1 MDEVPEMVD
10 FFWEPP
16 PPNQQNGII
25 TEYNIVCT
33 PIGSGQPV
41 NFVVNDESMSGILN
55 ATVGMFIPA
64 TQYFCSIT
72 ASTSA
77 GPGPVETRNVI
88 TRKETVLT
96 YRRSGNF
103 PYIIYQLYIYV
114 YRAISNSLSS
124 TKFCQAKL
132 MGFAFAL
139 NFFCTLHLVEVNMPV
154 HLNEGDHVRSTRQ
167 HSKFHYRCRYQCLLS
182 F

>member
-1 MDEVPEMVD
+1 MLWLVTLYYSSPLAPGAPPQNFIFLLMDEVPEMVD

-16 PPNQQNGII
+16 PPDQQNGII
-25 TEYNIVCT
+25 TRYSIVCT

-41 NFVVNDESMSGILN
+41 NFVVNDNSMSGILN

-88 TRKETVLT
+88 TCKETVLT
-96 YRRSGNF
+96 YRRSG
-103 PYIIYQLYIYV
+103 
-114 YRAISNSLSS
+114 
-124 TKFCQAKL
+124 TH
-132 MGFAFAL
+132 
-139 NFFCTLHLVEVNMPV
+139 T
-154 HLNEGDHVRSTRQ
+154 
-167 HSKFHYRCRYQCLLS
+167 
-182 F
+182 